1 MEAKKH
7 RVDEFGQEEPTDAE
21 ASSWPLGARLLA
33 SAAILFQVCAVI
45 SAGLGQLQGGS
56 NLLRRIS
63 DAFGPY
69 YQLTYQGWGYGY
81 YAPNPAPTPVATAK
95 LVYEDGHEETVRL
108 PTPGLWPRLRFQ
120 RQLAMANQLASDVEV
135 HFGDASAHDS
145 EWARSFAK
153 HICRTKKCK
162 NVEIYV
168 QTHLFPDPERIVKSR
183 TSGRLKFD
191 LDNES
196 FRSPRIAVGTYD
208 CSDRLEP
215 ESTIEPDAH

>member
-81 YAPNPAPTPVATAK
+81 YAPNPAQPQWPPRSSSTKTAMKKQSACPRPDFGPGSDSNASLPWRINSQATWKSTLATLPPTTAS
-95 LVYEDGHEETVRL
+95 G
-108 PTPGLWPRLRFQ
+108 PGLSPSTFVEPR
-120 RQLAMANQLASDVEV
+120 
-135 HFGDASAHDS
+135 SA
-145 EWARSFAK
+145 
-153 HICRTKKCK
+153 RT
-162 NVEIYV
+162 
-168 QTHLFPDPERIVKSR
+168 
-183 TSGRLKFD
+183 LKFMFRRICF
-191 LDNES
+191 LIPSES
-196 FRSPRIAVGTYD
+196 SNRAPAVG
-208 CSDRLEP
+208 
-215 ESTIEPDAH
+215 